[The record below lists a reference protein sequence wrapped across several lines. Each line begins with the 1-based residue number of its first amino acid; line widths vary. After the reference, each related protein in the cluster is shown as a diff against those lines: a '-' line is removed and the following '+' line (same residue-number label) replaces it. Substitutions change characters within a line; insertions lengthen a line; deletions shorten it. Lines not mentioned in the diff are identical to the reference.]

1 MFLLFF
7 LSFSLSHTYIH
18 IHLHIY
24 PCLICLCLPVKAPR
38 CQPLPAE
45 LAGVECV
52 ELGVWKPRI
61 DPKSMGFNMVTSSA
75 IKDCS
80 YRKIDNHCYI
90 NLDGYNGDLV
100 FWAIGQVPCCIIDHY
115 SSRGIGN
122 APCGQMSLCQ
132 SHVRKSRLN
141 HLDGNP

>member
-7 LSFSLSHTYIH
+7 SLFLSLPHIYTYTYSYITLVLFVSVSLSKCPGANPS
-18 IHLHIY
+18 LQN
-24 PCLICLCLPVKAPR
+24 LQGLSAWN
-38 CQPLPAE
+38 
-45 LAGVECV
+45 LACGSRG
-52 ELGVWKPRI
+52 L
-61 DPKSMGFNMVTSSA
+61 SMGFNMVTSSA

-80 YRKIDNHCYI
+80 YRKTDNHCYI
-90 NLDGYNGDLV
+90 NLDGYSGDLV

-122 APCGQMSLCQ
+122 APRGQMSLCQ

-141 HLDGNP
+141 HLGGNP